1 MTGADTTLGGQ
12 PKTRTQRLRG
22 RDFYHGMI
30 QRADVN
36 ELLVK
41 NGDYLLRKTNA
52 GESRLA
58 LSVKW
63 ADQIRHFVVLEQD
76 KDVFFEEQGHHEL
89 EVDALVRWHR
99 KKKMPLTQTSGA
111 IIKRAIARE
120 EWVLTHE
127 SVTLGEQ
134 IGAGQ
139 FGEVFKAKFK
149 TTRGAKL
156 VVAVKTLR
164 DSEAVTNQK
173 SFLSEA
179 RLMRKLRHENVVR
192 MFGVAVYEHPM
203 MIVMELCTGG
213 SLLHQ
218 LRARQ
223 TSLEEK
229 YRWGFEAAKGLDYI
243 NSMGYVHRDIA
254 ARNCLLTESTTLKI
268 ADFGLTLKTKQVQM
282 ESLGKVP
289 VKWLAK
295 ETLELGIYNAHTDVW
310 SYGVLCWEIYSNG
323 KEPYPG
329 MSNMQAR
336 AHILL
341 HGYRMPIPVGTPR
354 KIAQLITSCWN
365 GNPSERPHFKE
376 IVEMLQ

>member
-139 FGEVFKAKFK
+139 FGEVFKGKLK
-149 TTRGAKL
+149 TTRGAHL
-156 VVAVKTLR
+156 AVAVKTLR

-173 SFLSEA
+173 
-179 RLMRKLRHENVVR
+179 
-192 MFGVAVYEHPM
+192 
-203 MIVMELCTGG
+203 
-213 SLLHQ
+213 
-218 LRARQ
+218 RQ
-223 TSLEEK
+223 TCA
-229 YRWGFEAAKGLDYI
+229 Y
-243 NSMGYVHRDIA
+243 
-254 ARNCLLTESTTLKI
+254 
-268 ADFGLTLKTKQVQM
+268 
-282 ESLGKVP
+282 
-289 VKWLAK
+289 
-295 ETLELGIYNAHTDVW
+295 
-310 SYGVLCWEIYSNG
+310 
-323 KEPYPG
+323 
-329 MSNMQAR
+329 
-336 AHILL
+336 
-341 HGYRMPIPVGTPR
+341 
-354 KIAQLITSCWN
+354 
-365 GNPSERPHFKE
+365 
-376 IVEMLQ
+376 